1 VALYKASE
9 KGALGVIWYQERD
22 IDAYTYRGLFL
33 NESHLR
39 ELKMIPMVQV
49 KPSISRKLKRLLN
62 SQNNVEAHLEVKSS
76 FKVEKM
82 PVVEARL
89 NPLRKQILC

>member
-1 VALYKASE
+1 
-9 KGALGVIWYQERD
+9 
-22 IDAYTYRGLFL
+22 
-33 NESHLR
+33 
-39 ELKMIPMVQV
+39 MIPMVQV

-89 NPLRKQILC
+89 NPSEKSKYCANCSLLPCGSGLR